1 MYIYWY
7 VCVTT
12 NNGAKSKGKNLPF
25 WIKKATAEKKVL
37 FDDDDSDDDDA
48 PKSLFA
54 QARQDMR
61 DVGEEPVLNYPPS
74 RVRHP

>member
-1 MYIYWY
+1 MCQRNVSFAPSPIDGLYIYWY

-37 FDDDDSDDDDA
+37 FDDDDSDDDD
-48 PKSLFA
+48 
-54 QARQDMR
+54 D
-61 DVGEEPVLNYPPS
+61 
-74 RVRHP
+74 